1 MANPLRRL
9 LRAFG
14 RDLAD
19 YPPRGPHWRS
29 LIRLLDSTGVD
40 VVLDVGGNVGQY
52 GRTLRAA
59 GFRGRIVS
67 FEPQSVAHAALE
79 AAAARD
85 RGWTVAP
92 RMALAERAGE
102 VTLNVSNESDMS
114 SILPLT
120 EGFLA
125 VSPTSRTVATETAPA
140 VRLDDVASEY
150 LAPHDRPFLKLDTQ
164 GYERQVLAGGPDTLA
179 RAVGLQIE
187 LSLVPLY
194 RGETLWR
201 EMVDWLM
208 GQGFAPRLFV
218 PGYYSRHMGRMLQFD
233 AVFLRG

>member
-1 MANPLRRL
+1 MADPLRRL
-9 LRAFG
+9 LRPFG
-14 RDLAD
+14 LDLAD

-29 LIRLLDSTGVD
+29 LVRLLEGAGAD
-40 VVLDVGGNVGQY
+40 VVLDIGANVGQY
-52 GRTLRAA
+52 GRTLRAE
-59 GFRGRIVS
+59 GYRGRIVS
-67 FEPQSVAHAALE
+67 FEPQSVAHAALT

-85 RGWTVAP
+85 RRWTVAP
-92 RMALAERAGE
+92 RMALGDRDGE

-120 EGFLA
+120 EPFLA
-125 VSPTSRTVATETAPA
+125 VSPTSRTITTETAPA
-140 VRLDDVASEY
+140 ARLDDVAPRHLGPE
-150 LAPHDRPFLKLDTQ
+150 DRPFLKLDTQ

-179 RAVGLQIE
+179 RAVGVQIE

-194 RGETLWR
+194 EGETLWR
-201 EMVDWLM
+201 GMVDWLM
-208 GQGFAPRLFV
+208 DRGLAPRLFV